1 MFDVSKVDEAIER
14 MADCICGDNCKLSE
28 YLTNAE
34 MATALAALITA
45 RAVVEVWLVFTI

>member
-14 MADCICGDNCKLSE
+14 MADCICGDDCKLSE
-28 YLTNAE
+28 YHTNAE

-45 RAVVEVWLVFTI
+45 RAVVEVWLIFTI